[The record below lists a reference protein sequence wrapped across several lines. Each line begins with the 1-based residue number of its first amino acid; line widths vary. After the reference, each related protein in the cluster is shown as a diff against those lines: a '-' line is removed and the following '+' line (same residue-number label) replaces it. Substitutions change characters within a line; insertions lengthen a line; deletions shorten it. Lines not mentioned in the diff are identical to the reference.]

1 MLLGLS
7 KIMDCPGGVVPFNF
21 SLDLSDLQFG
31 ASHPVTEPVHAVGE
45 VRNVAG
51 VLELTGMISTTI
63 HAVCDR
69 CAMPFDRAV
78 EYPVQAVLV
87 AEGENGETEDPWV
100 FALRDDSADLD
111 DIVTTAF
118 VLSMDSKLLCRED
131 CKGLCFR
138 CGANL
143 NNGPCS
149 CKPEPDSRFSV
160 LQKLLNQ

>member
-7 KIMDCPGGVVPFNF
+7 KIIDCPGGVVPFDV
-21 SLDLSDLQFG
+21 SLDLSDLTFG
-31 ASHPVTEPVHAVGE
+31 ASHPVSEPVHAAGE

-51 VLELTGMISTTI
+51 VLELTGTVSTTL

-69 CAMPFDRAV
+69 CAAPFTRAV
-78 EYPVQAVLV
+78 EYPVRAILT
-87 AEGENGETEDPWV
+87 AGGESGETEAPWV
-100 FALRDDSADLD
+100 FPLTEDSADLD

-143 NNGPCS
+143 NDGPCS
-149 CKPEPDSRFSV
+149 CKPEPDSRFAV